1 MISDVA
7 EQIVL
12 ALGDACGPP
21 GRNPFAVAVGQLGRR
36 LIDANP
42 QALVLALGDNAYN
55 RGRDHEYAEHYD
67 PVWGFAKDRTWAC
80 AGNHDYRTG
89 GARPY
94 FEYFGTRA
102 AGTPE
107 ASYYSLDAG
116 GWHIVSLNSEVEQD
130 RDSAQL
136 RWLRRDLESR
146 ESGPILAIWHRAR
159 WGSGGHRDS
168 KKPRWFWNELYA
180 HRAEIVLN
188 GHSHHYERFAPQRPD
203 QVGDARGIRQFI
215 VGTGG
220 RRLSGRSKFTPHS
233 EVARF
238 DVYGILKLTLRREN
252 YRWEFISTLDE
263 AVDSGEWPTNR

>member
-1 MISDVA
+1 VS

-21 GRNPFAVAVGQLGRR
+21 GRNLRAAAVGQLGRR
-36 LIDANP
+36 LIDSNP
-42 QALVLALGDNAYN
+42 GAVVLALGDNAYN
-55 RGRDHEYAEHYD
+55 RGRDQEYAEHYH
-67 PVWGFAKDRTWAC
+67 PTWGFAKERTWPC
-80 AGNHDYRTG
+80 AGNHDYRTRG
-89 GARPY
+89 AAPYFHYFGAR
-94 FEYFGTRA
+94 

-107 ASYYSLDAG
+107 TSYYSLDLG

-130 RDSAQL
+130 RDSPQL

-146 ESGPILAIWHRAR
+146 GAGPILAFWHRAR

-203 QVGDARGIRQFI
+203 QVADARGIRQFI

-220 RRLSGRSKFTPHS
+220 RRLSARSKFTPHS
-233 EVARF
+233 EAARF
-238 DVYGILKLTLRREN
+238 DVHGILKLSLRPDS
-252 YRWEFISTLDE
+252 YRWDFVSITDE
-263 AVDSGEWPTNR
+263 VVDSGEWPNNR

>member
-1 MISDVA
+1 VA
-7 EQIVL
+7 EQVVL

-21 GRNPFAVAVGQLGRR
+21 SRNPQAVAVGQLGRR
-36 LIDANP
+36 LLQANP
-42 QALVLALGDNAYN
+42 DAVVLALGDNAYN
-55 RGRDHEYAEHYD
+55 RGRPHEYAEHYD

-80 AGNHDYRTG
+80 PGNHDYRTRG
-89 GARPY
+89 ASEYFAYFGAR
-94 FEYFGTRA
+94 
-102 AGTPE
+102 AGAHA
-107 ASYYSLDAG
+107 ASYYSFPLGD
-116 GWHIVSLNSEVEQD
+116 WHVVSLNSEVEQD

-136 RWLRRDLESR
+136 RWLRRDLETR
-146 ESGPILAIWHRAR
+146 RRGPILAFWHRAR

-203 QVGDARGIRQFI
+203 QVAEARGIREFI

-233 EVARF
+233 EAARF
-238 DVYGILKLTLRREN
+238 DVHGILRLSLRPDS
-252 YRWEFISTLDE
+252 YGWEFLSIFDE
-263 AVDSGEWPTNR
+263 AVDRGEWPTNR